1 MNFNDAYRHVI
12 GRRAAP
18 SLPTLRTLPRNR
30 LGRTVLEELS
40 RNYSVLGTTADG
52 CTARIQN
59 SNSE

>member
-18 SLPTLRTLPRNR
+18 SLPTLRTL
-30 LGRTVLEELS
+30 GRTVLEELP
-40 RNYSVLGTTADG
+40 RNYSVLGTTTDG